1 MALPDLTYI
10 AAPMIKQSD
19 APFRLLTQRHGA
31 TLAYTQMLDPHKL
44 LEDRDYLEFH
54 QRDLTFGRDAG
65 NETDGPVVVQL
76 CGNDPEIIV
85 QAGKKIQG
93 LCSGI
98 VTESTAKFLDLN
110 LGCPQEHA
118 REGHYGGY
126 LLAKKDWPLVQTIG
140 KQHVIL
146 VSAMSHLL
154 QPPTSVK
161 LRLCPS
167 SSPPSS
173 TVEFAAIL
181 EHAGASWVTL
191 HARHV
196 SARRRR
202 QGAAD
207 LDVVRTLK
215 TALRVPVVSNGNV
228 RTWEDVQRNK
238 EETRA
243 DGIMV
248 GETLL
253 GNPCIFA
260 NVIPDPV
267 QVSLEYLE
275 ICKEL
280 PDIATHKTIETHVR
294 HFIEFQCSRRP
305 WYNKFR
311 TALPACEGI
320 HDIEHLLRT
329 KVTRWRG
336 KAAFKNHD
344 ACTDDLEYTTD

>member
-1 MALPDLTYI
+1 MPAAQHLTYI

-44 LEDRDYLEFH
+44 LGDRDYLEFH
-54 QRDLTFGRDAG
+54 LRDLTAGRDACSEMG
-65 NETDGPVVVQL
+65 EPVVVQL

-98 VTESTAKFLDLN
+98 DLN

-126 LLAKKDWPLVQTIG
+126 LLAKKDWPL
-140 KQHVIL
+140 
-146 VSAMSHLL
+146 
-154 QPPTSVK
+154 PPTSVK

-167 SSPPSS
+167 SSPATS
-173 TVEFAAIL
+173 TVEFATLL
-181 EHAGASWVTL
+181 EQAGASWVTL

-196 SARRRR
+196 SAKRRR

-207 LDVVRTLK
+207 LDVVRNLK
-215 TALRVPVVSNGNV
+215 TALRIPVVSNGNV

-238 EETRA
+238 DETQA

-248 GETLL
+248 GESLL

-260 NVIPDPV
+260 NVIPDPIR
-267 QVSLEYLE
+267 VSLEYLE
-275 ICKEL
+275 ICKEP
-280 PDIATHKTIETHVR
+280 PDIATHKTIETHIR

-311 TALPACEGI
+311 AALSA
-320 HDIEHLLRT
+320 HLLRT

-336 KAAFKNHD
+336 KATRKDYD
-344 ACTDDLEYTTD
+344 ACIDDLEYTTD

>member
-1 MALPDLTYI
+1 M
-10 AAPMIKQSD
+10 
-19 APFRLLTQRHGA
+19 
-31 TLAYTQMLDPHKL
+31 
-44 LEDRDYLEFH
+44 
-54 QRDLTFGRDAG
+54 
-65 NETDGPVVVQL
+65 
-76 CGNDPEIIV
+76 
-85 QAGKKIQG
+85 
-93 LCSGI
+93 
-98 VTESTAKFLDLN
+98 FLDLN

-126 LLAKKDWPLVQTIG
+126 LLAKKDWPLVQTI
-140 KQHVIL
+140 

-173 TVEFAAIL
+173 TVEFAALL
-181 EHAGASWVTL
+181 EQAGASWVTL

-215 TALRVPVVSNGNV
+215 AALRIPVVSNGNV

-238 EETRA
+238 DETQA

-248 GETLL
+248 GESLL

-267 QVSLEYLE
+267 RVSLEYLE

-311 TALPACEGI
+311 AALSACEGV

-329 KVTRWRG
+329 KVTSWRG
-336 KAAFKNHD
+336 KATRKDYD
-344 ACTDDLEYTTD
+344 ACIDDLEYTTD